1 MNEPL
6 IRWLMAPDAPE
17 VPLTLEAFHRRPEW
31 QQDAACRGQG
41 VRAWFPGAP
50 EQLDRAR
57 AVCGGCAVRSECF
70 AYAMADDSLV
80 GIWAGLTERERRRA
94 LADRFVFIGHYSGLP
109 SHMVRPGN
117 TVLKSCAAYGQGV
130 THA

>member
-1 MNEPL
+1 MCRGSQVVLQRYSGVVACLVMNEPL

-17 VPLTLEAFHRRPEW
+17 VPLTLEGFHRRPEW

-57 AVCGGCAVRSECF
+57 AVWGLCG
-70 AYAMADDSLV
+70 
-80 GIWAGLTERERRRA
+80 
-94 LADRFVFIGHYSGLP
+94 P
-109 SHMVRPGN
+109 
-117 TVLKSCAAYGQGV
+117 
-130 THA
+130 